1 MKCCRIC
8 KSVNQHQ
15 IIYGSR
21 FSHAKFDANTV
32 CKHFQIICRMSEM
45 YSPAVVELP
54 SEFSLSIFFWYSVFV
69 CFSRTKFYQCTVH
82 TELNTLMC
90 VTIET
95 FGTRSLQFKY
105 DLAHAASY
113 NMIRVHAQNHTSLIF
128 FFGFFL
134 FVRLLFEM
142 ESLLYLYFRSIH
154 KINIS
159 QQTKTSKSPSNN
171 RTVLFFIWRV
181 ADTFWIPYIKH
192 FWHPV
197 SFEWIRFFL
206 CFSSS
211 VSFCFRQ

>member
-1 MKCCRIC
+1 MQNERNVFPCSGRIAF
-8 KSVNQHQ
+8 
-15 IIYGSR
+15 R
-21 FSHAKFDANTV
+21 
-32 CKHFQIICRMSEM
+32 
-45 YSPAVVELP
+45 
-54 SEFSLSIFFWYSVFV
+54 IFFIYFFRYSVFV

-159 QQTKTSKSPSNN
+159 QQTQTSKSPSNN

-181 ADTFWIPYIKH
+181 ADTFWISCIKH

-197 SFEWIRFFL
+197 SFEWIRFFFAFL
-206 CFSSS
+206 LRFL
-211 VSFCFRQ
+211 FCFRQ